1 MHLLDESSKAR
12 PRWGRNVTDLDASI
26 RFYSSVFGIEPTKRR
41 DDYANFRSLEP
52 PLHLAL
58 VSHPGHQLLGPSSN
72 QHFGIELF
80 EDSQLHVWRE
90 QVVSAG
96 LVPRLEESVTC
107 CYAVADNFWLQDPDG
122 NEWEFWVRKDEADS
136 MHGEEAG
143 CCAPECCAPEP
154 QVQGP
159 VKTACCS

>member
-1 MHLLDESSKAR
+1 MKFRPHISLDVA
-12 PRWGRNVTDLDASI
+12 DLDASI
-26 RFYSSVFGIEPTKRR
+26 RFYSAVFGTEPTKRR
-41 DDYANFRSLEP
+41 SDYANFRLEEP
-52 PLHLAL
+52 SLHLAL
-58 VSHPGHQLLGPSSN
+58 VSQPGHQLSPDSN

-96 LVPRLEESVTC
+96 LVPRIEESITC
-107 CYAVADNFWLQDPDG
+107 CYAVADKFWLKDPDG

-136 MHGEEAG
+136 MHEKEAV

-154 QVQGP
+154 QVQVP